1 MRESASLQRNSPGAS
16 RVARERALLRLTRYL
31 HQEGLT
37 VATAESC
44 TGGGLAE
51 ALTAWSGSSHWF
63 AAGWVVY
70 SNEAK
75 QRDLGV
81 AARTLVQHGAVSE
94 PTVRELARS
103 ALQKSGAALAV
114 SISGIAGPT
123 GAVPG
128 KPVGTVWFGYARREG
143 RKVVIESVCKR
154 FRGDRARVREQA
166 VLAALK
172 GLYSMARRGTL
183 YSA

>member
-1 MRESASLQRNSPGAS
+1 MRVSDPAIAIATTPFD
-16 RVARERALLRLTRYL
+16 RELLRLTRYL
-31 HQEGLT
+31 RAHELM

-44 TGGGLAE
+44 TGGGVAE
-51 ALTAWSGSSHWF
+51 ALTAWPGSSHWF

-81 AARTLVQHGAVSE
+81 RKQTLLQHGAVSE
-94 PTVRELARS
+94 QTVRELART
-103 ALQKSGAALAV
+103 ALAKSGADLAV
-114 SISGIAGPT
+114 AVSGIAGPT

-128 KPVGTVWFGYARREG
+128 KPVGTVWFGYARRVG
-143 RKVVIESVCKR
+143 RKVVLEAVRRR
-154 FRGDRARVREQA
+154 FRGDRAAVRAQA
-166 VLAALK
+166 VRAALA
-172 GLYSMARRGTL
+172 GLYSTARRGTL